1 MQDYSTSAK
10 HTQSGASAETESS
23 GSFHSTQGIKPKP
36 SLTLLLA
43 TLGVVYGDIGT
54 SPLYAMRECF
64 YGEFGVEPTPTN
76 VLGVLSLI
84 IWSLIF
90 VVTIKY
96 VFFVLRAD
104 NRGEGGILAL
114 LASLHPK
121 GNNYTSNVRALVLFT
136 GLFGAALLY
145 GDGIITPAIS
155 VLSAVEGLNVATPFF
170 KPFVIPLTI
179 LILAFLFW
187 VQSKGT
193 NKIGNIF
200 GPIILVWFLTLG
212 ILGLFAIPS
221 ATMVFASLLNPII
234 GISWLFTHGLRGF
247 EVMAAIFLVCTGAEA
262 LYADMG
268 HFGRPAI
275 QKGWLWIVFPCLILN
290 YLGQGALLLSSEPNT
305 ITNPFFQLAPSWA
318 IIPLV
323 ILSTAATVIASQAL
337 ISGAFSLTAQAV
349 QLGYLPRLKIL
360 HTSAD
365 HEGQIYVPL
374 VNWLLLIATI
384 LLVLEFKSS
393 SNLAATYGTAV
404 SMTMLMTTFL
414 MFFVC
419 RKRFQWRPSYALVTI
434 LLFAAVDLVFF
445 SANSVKFFEGGWF
458 PLALGGVIFT
468 IMTTWY
474 RGREILAQRIAE
486 ASIPLA
492 SFIESLPEQE
502 VVRVSGTAIY
512 MARDTTNA
520 PMALVQNIRHNRVI
534 HENVIFLQVVTEER
548 PTVEEVKRIESSL
561 IPGGFHHLK
570 LKYGFMD
577 EPNVPASLIQYRATG
592 AIFDLDKVTFFL
604 GRELVLPTN
613 KPGMALWREQLFSLT
628 TTLATRATA
637 YFKIPAEQ
645 VVEIGY
651 QVEI

>member
-1 MQDYSTSAK
+1 MQDDPTSANT
-10 HTQSGASAETESS
+10 TQSATPAETEST
-23 GSFHSTQGIKPKP
+23 GSFHSTHAIKP
-36 SLTLLLA
+36 SWALLLG

-121 GNNYTSNVRALVLFT
+121 GSDYSSRVRALILFS

-145 GDGIITPAIS
+145 GDGVITPAIS
-155 VLSAVEGLNVATPFF
+155 VLSAVEGLNIATKFF
-170 KPFVIPLTI
+170 EPFVLPLTI
-179 LILAFLFW
+179 IILFAIFW
-187 VQSKGT
+187 AQSKGT
-193 NKIGNIF
+193 QKIGKIF
-200 GPIILVWFLTLG
+200 GPIILVWFLTIGL
-212 ILGLFAIPS
+212 LGLFAIPS
-221 ATMVFASLLNPII
+221 ATMVFAALFNPIM
-234 GISWLFTHGLRGF
+234 GLHWVFTHGIKGF
-247 EVMAAIFLVCTGAEA
+247 EVMAAVFLVCTGAEA

-275 QKGWLWIVFPCLILN
+275 QRGWLWIVFPCLILN

-305 ITNPFFQLAPSWA
+305 ITNPFFQLAPAWA

-374 VNWLLLIATI
+374 VNWILLIATI
-384 LLVLEFKSS
+384 MLVLEFKSS

-404 SMTMLMTTFL
+404 SLTMLMTTFL

-419 RKRFQWRPSYALVTI
+419 KKRFKMSHSVSLIAI
-434 LLFAAVDLVFF
+434 LLLAVVDLVFF
-445 SANSVKFFEGGWF
+445 SASSVKFFEGGWF
-458 PLALGGVIFT
+458 PIVLGGLIFT

-474 RGREILAQRIAE
+474 RGRQILAQRITE
-486 ASIPLA
+486 ASVPLE
-492 SFIESLPEQE
+492 SFIKSLPEQE
-502 VVRVSGTAIY
+502 VARVGGTAIY

-520 PMALVQNIRHNRVI
+520 PMAMVQNIRHNRVV

-548 PTVEEVKRIESSL
+548 PTVEDDKRIESSL
-561 IPGGFHHLK
+561 IPGGFHHVK

-577 EPNVPASLIQYRATG
+577 EPNVPAALIQYRATG
-592 AIFDLDKVTFFL
+592 AIFDLDRVTFFL

-613 KPGMALWREQLFSLT
+613 KPGMALWRERLFSLI